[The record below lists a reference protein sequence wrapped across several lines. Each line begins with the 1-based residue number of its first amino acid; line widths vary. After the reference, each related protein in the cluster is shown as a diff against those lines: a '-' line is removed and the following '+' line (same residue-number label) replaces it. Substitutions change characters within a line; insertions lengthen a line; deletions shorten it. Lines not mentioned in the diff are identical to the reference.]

1 MMYPELPAP
10 IALGMCGALA
20 GLFGG
25 GFSQCFPVWVGT
37 ATGCGLGCLIC
48 IVSVF
53 RPEPNVSRDLP
64 VATPT
69 SVAPVVIQNI
79 YITYEISGVGKEVLH
94 PVDANEDK

>member
-25 GFSQCFPVWVGT
+25 GFSQCFPVWVGA
-37 ATGCGLGCLIC
+37 ATGCGLGCAIC

-53 RPEPNVSRDLP
+53 RPEPNVS
-64 VATPT
+64 TET

-79 YITYEISGVGKEVLH
+79 YINYEISGQDKEALRIVH
-94 PVDANEDK
+94 PVIPKVAPNQ